1 MPGLGFI
8 SSPFPDPARGLWSWF
23 RYAPKTLSPFAGT
36 ISESVFGRWTVET
49 LRGLSHPLWASLR
62 HFLHRNVGSVR
73 LNIDYWKNGR
83 AACSRDYGLSVG
95 EPYRSAILSPL
106 DKLRRSSYSNL
117 FNVKFNTQNANYKE
131 LSDLLWFRWN
141 SIASP
146 SLKNREPFIN
156 IYSD

>member
-83 AACSRDYGLSVG
+83 AACSRIIRFTLIQMKFYCQPKPEKSWAVYKYLFWLKPEGIYIAYDHVCAFIAITNSYICI
-95 EPYRSAILSPL
+95 PYIR
-106 DKLRRSSYSNL
+106 
-117 FNVKFNTQNANYKE
+117 
-131 LSDLLWFRWN
+131 
-141 SIASP
+141 
-146 SLKNREPFIN
+146 
-156 IYSD
+156 